1 MSNQTSH
8 PLGIDLNEFPVR
20 EEYIYLNHAGT
31 SPIPRRTA
39 EMFRLYGEEAAKYGS
54 ARYGNWEI
62 RLGKVRQTAAR
73 MLGCDPSE
81 IALAKSTTLGLNNVA
96 YGLDWKPGDVVIVE
110 ENTFPANWLPWIAA
124 ERDYGIKR
132 RVWPERD
139 YRYNLEDL
147 EDLLRQGSVRLV
159 AATSANFSTGFRQ
172 DLAAIGELCR
182 KYGALFC
189 LDAIQTLGVFPIN
202 VKELGVDFLSADSH
216 KWLLG
221 PEGAGIFYVSRDKL
235 DLFKDTSIGWMG
247 RENFT
252 EFHRLDLP
260 PDPTA
265 RRFEEG
271 SPNMGGFMA
280 MGESL
285 NLLLDIGAERI
296 STHNREL
303 CKVLEDGLEAQGWTV
318 MSQRGGKHASSIVTA
333 QKEGIDTAAVAKS
346 LLKNHGVFCV
356 YRRGFLRMSPH
367 LYETVGDM
375 EETLGRLE
383 KAVADLKA

>member
-1 MSNQTSH
+1 MSSATTH
-8 PLGIDLNEFPVR
+8 PLGIDLEEFPVR
-20 EEYIYLNHAGT
+20 GEYIYLNHAGT
-31 SPIPRRTA
+31 SPMPRRTA

-54 ARYGNWEI
+54 ARYGNWEM
-62 RLGKVRQTAAR
+62 RLGKVRQAAAR
-73 MLGCDPSE
+73 LLGCAPSE
-81 IALAKSTTLGLNNVA
+81 IALAKSTTLGLQNVA

-124 ERDYGIKR
+124 ERDYGIER
-132 RVWPERD
+132 RVWKERD
-139 YRYNLEDL
+139 YRYHLEDL
-147 EDLLRQGSVRLV
+147 EALLKEGNVRLV

-182 KYGALFC
+182 AHGALYC
-189 LDAIQTLGVFPIN
+189 LDAIQTLGVFPLN

-221 PEGAGIFYVSRDKL
+221 PEGAGIFYVAADKL
-235 DLFKDTSIGWMG
+235 ALFKDTSIGWMG

-285 NLLLDIGAERI
+285 NLILDVGTDRI
-296 STHNREL
+296 SSHNRSL
-303 CKVLEDGLEAQGWTV
+303 CTVLEEGMEAQGWTV
-318 MSQRGGKHASSIVTA
+318 MSPRGGKHASSIVTA
-333 QKEGIDTAAVAKS
+333 QKEGIDTAAIAKA
-346 LLKNHGVFCV
+346 LLREHKVFCV

-367 LYETVGDM
+367 FYETTDDM
-375 EETLGRLE
+375 ERTLECLAEATRSVSG
-383 KAVADLKA
+383 